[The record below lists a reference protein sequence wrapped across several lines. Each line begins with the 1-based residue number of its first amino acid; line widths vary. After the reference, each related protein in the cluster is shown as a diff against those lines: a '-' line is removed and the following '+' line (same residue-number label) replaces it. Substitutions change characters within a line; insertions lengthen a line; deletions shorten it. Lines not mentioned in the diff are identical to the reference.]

1 MRTKTTLLAI
11 VAFLLPAC
19 WLFGL
24 ATANDHVLTRFSSKS
39 EQGKSL
45 PAPVNISF
53 KFSETTALPDT
64 TNGKLP
70 EGRSI
75 EYAESSITV
84 DTDGLNLLEL
94 KLKDGRKVTFEFR
107 VNQ

>member
-1 MRTKTTLLAI
+1 M
-11 VAFLLPAC
+11 
-19 WLFGL
+19 
-24 ATANDHVLTRFSSKS
+24 ATANDRIPTRFSSRS
-39 EQGKSL
+39 EQGEPL
-45 PAPVNISF
+45 PSPVKIKF
-53 KFSETTALPDT
+53 KLSESIALPDI

-107 VNQ
+107 VKP

>member
-1 MRTKTTLLAI
+1 MRTKATTFAI
-11 VAFLLPAC
+11 VGFLFSAC
-19 WLFGL
+19 WLFGF
-24 ATANDHVLTRFSSKS
+24 ATANDRVLTRFSSKS
-39 EQGKSL
+39 EQGKPL
-45 PAPVNISF
+45 PSPIEINF
-53 KFSETTALPDT
+53 RLSESTALPDT

-94 KLKDGRKVTFEFR
+94 TLKDGRKVTFEFS
-107 VNQ
+107 VKP